1 MRRSTRSTLDAIGRV
16 FSRVGD
22 APVASRASSSR
33 ARRFGTVRFTTTHEV
48 VRERAVA
55 VDGATTHEIGMSE
68 RAFDVIGDVR
78 KIETRRAVGERAR
91 AGETL
96 LEISWRGFRRTA
108 SDELYH
114 ARWANAEG
122 TREIAAP
129 FDCVVREINED
140 AVRDPYGRVRGPETT
155 LIVVESRERAGARLM
170 DEEAY
175 ETFVEAEEMA
185 EADAANES
193 YP

>member
-1 MRRSTRSTLDAIGRV
+1 MRRSTRATLDAIGRA

-33 ARRFGTVRFTTTHEV
+33 ARRFGTVRSTTTHEV

-78 KIETRRAVGERAR
+78 KIEARRAVGERAR
-91 AGETL
+91 AETL
-96 LEISWRGFRRTA
+96 LEISWRGCKSNRERRA
-108 SDELYH
+108 VSREVGERGGH
-114 ARWANAEG
+114 ARDRGAVRLRGERDKRGRGAG
-122 TREIAAP
+122 S
-129 FDCVVREINED
+129 VRESARTGDD
-140 AVRDPYGRVRGPETT
+140 ADRGGIE
-155 LIVVESRERAGARLM
+155 REGGARLM

>member
-1 MRRSTRSTLDAIGRV
+1 MRRATLDALERA
-16 FSRVGD
+16 FSSIAD
-22 APVASRASSSR
+22 ASIASRASSSR
-33 ARRFGTVRFTTTHEV
+33 ARQFGTVRFTRTHEI

-55 VDGATTHEIGMSE
+55 LDGATTHEIGMAE
-68 RAFDVIGDVR
+68 RAFDIIGDVR
-78 KIETRRAVGERAR
+78 TIETKRAVGERAR

-96 LEISWRGFRRTA
+96 LEITWRGFRRTA

-122 TREIAAP
+122 TREIPAP

-140 AVRDPYGRVRGPETT
+140 AVRDPYGNVRGPETT
-155 LIVVESRERAGARLM
+155 LIVVESREGAGARLM
-170 DEEAY
+170 DDEAY
-175 ETFVEAEEMA
+175 ETFVEAEEIA